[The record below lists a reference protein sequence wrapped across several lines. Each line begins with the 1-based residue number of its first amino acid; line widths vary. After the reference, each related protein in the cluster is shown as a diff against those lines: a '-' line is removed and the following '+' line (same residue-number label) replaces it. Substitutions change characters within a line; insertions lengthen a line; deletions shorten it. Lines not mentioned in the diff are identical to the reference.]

1 MMKTV
6 QKRIVR
12 NWLYSGL
19 FLVALMVIIGGITR
33 LTHSGLSMVE
43 WKLVGG
49 AIPPL
54 NDVQWQETF
63 EKYQQFPEYQKINTS
78 MQLAEFKV
86 IFFWEYLHRL
96 LGRLIGLVFIIP
108 FVIFWIK
115 NWLNPKQKKQLLI
128 LLGLGALQGF
138 LGWFM
143 VKSGLVDVPAVSHF
157 RLAIHLVTAFG
168 LMCYIYWL
176 ILYFTEVEKRTN
188 KIINKLSQYLIIILL
203 IQIIYGA
210 FVAGLKAGY
219 LLPVNGGIFESV
231 FGYSFRNSS
240 DFNLLNN
247 GFDIQAF
254 HRLFAWVVFAII
266 LIIFNKTR
274 KTTLEKAGTLV
285 LGVTIAQIILGISTL
300 LLRVQIH
307 TAITHQ
313 FIAIILLLSV
323 VRLTYLS
330 SEKSQLG
337 A

>member
-1 MMKTV
+1 MNTQ
-6 QKRIVR
+6 QKRIITT
-12 NWLYSGL
+12 WLYSGL
-19 FLVALMVIIGGITR
+19 ALIALMIVIGGITR

-43 WKLVGG
+43 WKLISGT
-49 AIPPL
+49 IPPL
-54 NDVQWQETF
+54 NEAQWQETF
-63 EKYQQFPEYQKINTS
+63 AKYQQFPEYQKINKGMS
-78 MQLAEFKV
+78 LSEFKS

-115 NWLNPKQKKQLLI
+115 KWINPKQKGQLLL

-143 VKSGLVDVPAVSHF
+143 VKSGLVDVPAVSHY

-176 ILYFTEVEKRTN
+176 ILSFNDVNKKTN
-188 KIINKLSQYLIIILL
+188 LGINKLSKWLIATLV

-219 LLPVNGGIFESV
+219 LLPVDGGFFKSV
-231 FGYSFRNSS
+231 FGYNLRNTN
-240 DFNLLNN
+240 DFSLLTNS
-247 GFDIQAF
+247 FDIQAF
-254 HRLFAWVVFAII
+254 HRLFAWIVFGI
-266 LIIFNKTR
+266 
-274 KTTLEKAGTLV
+274 TLV
-285 LGVTIAQIILGISTL
+285 IYSKAKDTNLSKPANLALGLVALQICLGIATL

-307 TAITHQ
+307 TATTHQ
-313 FIAIILLLSV
+313 FIAILLLLSV

-330 SEKSQLG
+330 SKKSQLN

>member
-1 MMKTV
+1 M
-6 QKRIVR
+6 IE
-12 NWLYSGL
+12 W
-19 FLVALMVIIGGITR
+19 R
-33 LTHSGLSMVE
+33 LI
-43 WKLVGG
+43 GG

-54 NDVQWQETF
+54 NDIQWQEAF
-63 EKYQQFPEYQKINTS
+63 EKYQQFPEYQKINTG
-78 MQLAEFKV
+78 MQLAEFKM

-96 LGRLIGLVFIIP
+96 LGRLIGLIFIIP

-115 NWLNPKQKKQLLI
+115 KWFHTKQRNQLLL

-143 VKSGLVDVPAVSHF
+143 VKSGLKDIPAVSHF
-157 RLAIHLVTAFG
+157 RLAIHLVTAFA

-176 ILYFTEVEKRTN
+176 ILSFTEVEKHTN
-188 KIINKLSQYLIIILL
+188 KTTNKLSQYLIIALF
-203 IQIIYGA
+203 IQIAYGA

-219 LLPVNGGIFESV
+219 LLPANGGILESI
-231 FGYSFRNSS
+231 FGYNFRNSN

-247 GFDIQAF
+247 SFDIQAF
-254 HRLFAWVVFAII
+254 HRLFAWIVFAIT

-274 KTTLEKAGTLV
+274 KTALAKVGTLIA
-285 LGVTIAQIILGISTL
+285 GITIVQIILGISTL

-313 FIAIILLLSV
+313 FIAMILLLSA

-330 SEKSQLG
+330 SEKSQ
-337 A
+337 

>member
-6 QKRIVR
+6 EKRIIR

-19 FLVALMVIIGGITR
+19 LLIALMVIIGGITR

-43 WKLVGG
+43 WKLIGG
-49 AIPPL
+49 TIPPL
-54 NDVQWQETF
+54 NDLKWQETF
-63 EKYQQFPEYQKINTS
+63 EKYQQFPEYQKINTG

-115 NWLNPKQKKQLLI
+115 KWFNPKQKKQLLI

-157 RLAIHLVTAFG
+157 RLAIHLATAFG

-176 ILYFTEVEKRTN
+176 ILSFTETEKRTN
-188 KIINKLSQYLIIILL
+188 KTINKLSQYLIIALL

-219 LLPVNGGIFESV
+219 LLPANGGVFESV
-231 FGYSFRNSS
+231 FGYSFRNSN

-247 GFDIQAF
+247 SFDIQAF
-254 HRLFAWVVFAII
+254 HRLFAWVVFAIT

-274 KTTLEKAGTLV
+274 KTALAKVGALV
-285 LGVTIAQIILGISTL
+285 LGLTMVQIILGISTL
-300 LLRVQIH
+300 LLSVQIH

-313 FIAIILLLSV
+313 FIAITLLLSV
-323 VRLTYLS
+323 VKLTYFS
-330 SEKSQLG
+330 SEKSQLN

>member
-1 MMKTV
+1 MKTV
-6 QKRIVR
+6 EKRIIR

-19 FLVALMVIIGGITR
+19 LLIALMVIIGGITR

-43 WKLVGG
+43 WKLIGG
-49 AIPPL
+49 TIPPL
-54 NDVQWQETF
+54 NDLKWQETF
-63 EKYQQFPEYQKINTS
+63 EKYQQFPEYQKINTG

-115 NWLNPKQKKQLLI
+115 KWFNPKQKKQLLI

-157 RLAIHLVTAFG
+157 RLAIHLATAFG

-176 ILYFTEVEKRTN
+176 ILSFTETEKRTN
-188 KIINKLSQYLIIILL
+188 KTINKLSQYLIIALL

-219 LLPVNGGIFESV
+219 LLPANGGVFESV
-231 FGYSFRNSS
+231 FGYSFRNSN

-247 GFDIQAF
+247 SFDIQAF
-254 HRLFAWVVFAII
+254 HRLFAWVVFAIT

-274 KTTLEKAGTLV
+274 KTALAKVGALV
-285 LGVTIAQIILGISTL
+285 LGLTMVQIILGISTL
-300 LLRVQIH
+300 LLSVQIH

-313 FIAIILLLSV
+313 FIAITLLLSV
-323 VRLTYLS
+323 VKLTYFS
-330 SEKSQLG
+330 SEKSQLN

>member
-1 MMKTV
+1 MNTQ
-6 QKRIVR
+6 QKRIITT
-12 NWLYSGL
+12 WLYSGL
-19 FLVALMVIIGGITR
+19 ALIALMIIIGGITR

-43 WKLVGG
+43 WKLISGT
-49 AIPPL
+49 IPPL
-54 NDVQWQETF
+54 NETQWQETF
-63 EKYQQFPEYQKINTS
+63 AKYQQFPEYQKINKGMS
-78 MQLAEFKV
+78 LSEFKS

-115 NWLNPKQKKQLLI
+115 KWINPKQKRQLLI

-143 VKSGLVDVPAVSHF
+143 VKSGLVDVPAVSHY
-157 RLAIHLVTAFG
+157 RLAIHLLTAFG

-176 ILYFTEVEKRTN
+176 LLSFNDVKKKTN
-188 KIINKLSQYLIIILL
+188 IGINKLSKWLIVTLV

-219 LLPVNGGIFESV
+219 LLPVDGGFFKSV
-231 FGYSFRNSS
+231 FGYSLRNTN
-240 DFNLLNN
+240 DFSLLTNS
-247 GFDIQAF
+247 FDIQAF
-254 HRLFAWVVFAII
+254 HRLFAWIVFGI
-266 LIIFNKTR
+266 
-274 KTTLEKAGTLV
+274 TLV
-285 LGVTIAQIILGISTL
+285 IYSKAKDTNLSKPTNLILWLVASQICLGIATL

-307 TAITHQ
+307 TATTHQ
-313 FIAIILLLSV
+313 FIAIILLLSA

-330 SEKSQLG
+330 SEKSQLN

>member
-1 MMKTV
+1 MKTTQ
-6 QKRIVR
+6 QKVIK

-33 LTHSGLSMVE
+33 LTNSGLSMVE
-43 WKLVGG
+43 WRLIAG

-54 NDVQWQETF
+54 NNLEWQETF
-63 EKYQQFPEYQKINTS
+63 EKYQQFPEYQKINIG
-78 MQLAEFKV
+78 MKLAEFKV

-108 FVIFWIK
+108 FILFWIY
-115 NWLNPKQKKQLLI
+115 NWINPKQIKQLLI
-128 LLGLGALQGF
+128 LLSFGALQGF

-143 VKSGLVDVPAVSHF
+143 VKSGLTDIPAVSHF
-157 RLAIHLVTAFG
+157 RLAIHLLTAFG
-168 LMCYIYWL
+168 IMSYIYWL
-176 ILYFTEVEKRTN
+176 ILNFTEVKKKPN
-188 KIINKLSQYLIIILL
+188 KTINRLSQYLMTSLL

-210 FVAGLKAGY
+210 LVAGLKAGY
-219 LLPVNGGIFESV
+219 LLSVNGGVLKNI
-231 FGYSFRNSS
+231 FGYSFRNTN
-240 DFNLLNN
+240 DFSLLNN

-254 HRLFAWVVFAII
+254 HRLFAWMIFAIT

-274 KTTLEKAGTLV
+274 KTNLMTAGTLV
-285 LGVTIAQIILGISTL
+285 LVLTIIQIILGVSTL
-300 LLRVQIH
+300 LLKIQIH

-313 FIAIILLLSV
+313 FIAILLLLSA

-330 SEKSQLG
+330 SEKSLLN